1 MWYHPLKSKQPLN
14 QTAARPQGRPGKAIY
29 LLFLVSFLLFS
40 CTNKAIRPRY
50 YILDYRP
57 ILRDSTLT
65 IARPFPY
72 KVQVQTMKI
81 PRSYDRVS
89 IVVRYSTHQLDY
101 FRYSLWAIRPQ
112 ITISDLIANHISEY
126 NIFLKCQRE
135 FLDERPDYEISGVI
149 DAIEKFENPE
159 YTAAHFAMK
168 IYLRSFE
175 SYEELLV
182 HQFDREEQM
191 PVFQMELFA
200 KKISDILQEET
211 DIFIGKMVQYFNQNQ
226 KTESN

>member
-1 MWYHPLKSKQPLN
+1 MFFHQATSDIKAN
-14 QTAARPQGRPGKAIY
+14 RPALQRPRI
-29 LLFLVSFLLFS
+29 LSRIVLFFGICCFLCS
-40 CTNKAIRPRY
+40 CTTKTIRPRY

-57 ILRDSTLT
+57 ILRDSTL
-65 IARPFPY
+65 AVSQPLPF

-81 PRSYDRVS
+81 PRPYDRLS

-101 FRYSLWAIRPQ
+101 YRYSLWAIRPQ
-112 ITISDLIANHISEY
+112 ITISDLISNHIAEY
-126 NIFLKCQRE
+126 NVFLKCQRE
-135 FLDERPDYEISGVI
+135 FLDERPDFEIAGVI
-149 DAIEKFENPE
+149 NAIEKFENPE

-175 SYEELLV
+175 GYEELLI

-200 KKISDILQEET
+200 KKISDILQEEI
-211 DIFIGKMVQYFNQNQ
+211 DIFIGKMIQYFNRNR
-226 KTESN
+226 KTDSK